1 MVDQFQIFKF
11 KFLHLEAKLHYVLL
25 STISSQKDDKY
36 MLEIL
41 CSLKFNFHANIT
53 KILLF
58 I

>member
-1 MVDQFQIFKF
+1 MVDQLQIFKF

-25 STISSQKDDKY
+25 PTIKSQKDEKY
-36 MLEIL
+36 ILEIL
-41 CSLKFNFHANIT
+41 CSLKFNFQVNIT